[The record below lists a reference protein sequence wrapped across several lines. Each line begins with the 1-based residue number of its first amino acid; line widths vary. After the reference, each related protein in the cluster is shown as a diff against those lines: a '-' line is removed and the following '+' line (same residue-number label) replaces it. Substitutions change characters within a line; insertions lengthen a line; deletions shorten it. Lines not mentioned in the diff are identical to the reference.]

1 MRELEHKTELLVNAR
16 DYISSLEAEQGG
28 GGGEGISF
36 KDLSTR

>member
-16 DYISSLEAEQGG
+16 DYISSLEADQG
-28 GGGEGISF
+28 GGGEGMSF